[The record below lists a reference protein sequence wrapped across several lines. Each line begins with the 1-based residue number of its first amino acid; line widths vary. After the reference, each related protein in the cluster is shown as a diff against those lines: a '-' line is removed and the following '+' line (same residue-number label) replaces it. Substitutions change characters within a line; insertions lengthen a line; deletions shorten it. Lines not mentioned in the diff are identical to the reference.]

1 VIRIIRHADEP
12 KPALIARFKLS
23 ETQADDI
30 LDIRLRQLAR
40 LEAIKIEQ
48 ELKDLRIEQGKLE
61 DILNSPATLKR
72 TIVKE
77 IEADAKQ
84 HGDDR
89 RTLIQA
95 EKKAVAEI
103 KVIDEPVTV
112 VVSLKGWV
120 RALKGHE
127 IDAATL
133 AFKAG
138 DGLYGVFPCRTV
150 DPLLVFGSN
159 GRVYSTT
166 VAQLPGGRGDGQP
179 ITTLVELE
187 SGTQPLHYFAAAADT
202 TLLLANTGGFGL
214 LAQVGDMV
222 SRQRGG
228 KSFLALEAS
237 DKVLPPATVNTA
249 HTQVACLSLS
259 GRLLVFKRD
268 ELKLQPK
275 GGRGLTLMDVD
286 TNDPLVSVASCAN
299 AIKVLGTGRG
309 GKAKEEELKG
319 ASLGVYAGKRARKG
333 KLLDA
338 GMKPHR
344 VLVGG

>member
-1 VIRIIRHADEP
+1 MI
-12 KPALIARFKLS
+12 
-23 ETQADDI
+23 
-30 LDIRLRQLAR
+30 
-40 LEAIKIEQ
+40 
-48 ELKDLRIEQGKLE
+48 
-61 DILNSPATLKR
+61 
-72 TIVKE
+72 KE

-84 HGDDR
+84 HGDER

-150 DPLLVFGSN
+150 DALLVFGSN

-187 SGTQPLHYFAAAADT
+187 TGTQPAALLRGGGGHAFAAGQHRR
-202 TLLLANTGGFGL
+202 L
-214 LAQVGDMV
+214 
-222 SRQRGG
+222 R
-228 KSFLALEAS
+228 
-237 DKVLPPATVNTA
+237 PA
-249 HTQVACLSLS
+249 
-259 GRLLVFKRD
+259 G
-268 ELKLQPK
+268 P
-275 GGRGLTLMDVD
+275 GGRHDQPAKGRQEL
-286 TNDPLVSVASCAN
+286 PHAGSHRQGAAAGAHCAPR
-299 AIKVLGTGRG
+299 T
-309 GKAKEEELKG
+309 
-319 ASLGVYAGKRARKG
+319 ARWP
-333 KLLDA
+333 A
-338 GMKPHR
+338 CR
-344 VLVGG
+344 